1 MEVIRYQST
10 DGVLHETE
18 EECAKRDLEL
28 RIIAEVSELDFDL
41 GRCYSGADSGYDGR
55 VLYEDDIPDFIAD
68 NATLIF
74 EAFLRA
80 MDPK

>member
-1 MEVIRYQST
+1 MKVIRYQST

-18 EECAKRDLEL
+18 EECTERDLAL

-41 GRCYSGADSGYDGR
+41 GRLYRGADFGYDGR
-55 VLYEDDIPDFIAD
+55 VLYEDDIPNFIAD